1 MSGAALSPWRM
12 ELRRTAGGALVLN
25 DAYNANP
32 TSMRAALETLA
43 ALPGPRRVAV
53 VGVMA
58 ELDDPG
64 PEHLAIAEEAAR
76 LDIEL
81 IAVGTDLYGIAPVD
95 DPVAAVGPLGPR
107 VAVLVKGS
115 RVAGLEA
122 VVARLLRTWTRHHP
136 HSSRS
141 DRGAGQARSR

>member
-1 MSGAALSPWRM
+1 M
-12 ELRRTAGGALVLN
+12 ELRRTPDGALVLN

-43 ALPGPRRVAV
+43 ALPGPRRHAV
-53 VGVMA
+53 VGLMA
-58 ELDDPG
+58 ELHDPG
-64 PEHLAIAEEAAR
+64 PEHRAIAEEAAR

-81 IAVGTDLYGIAPVD
+81 IAVGTDLYGVTPVD
-95 DPVAAVGPLGPR
+95 DPVAAVGPLGPG

-122 VVARLLRTWTRHHP
+122 VVARLLEP
-136 HSSRS
+136 
-141 DRGAGQARSR
+141 